1 MRVKRGIWLALAL
14 ALSGCGGLPCERDA
28 GYLDARQP
36 PGPILPA
43 GVASRPLVD
52 LDSVPAP
59 SATSRNPRKR
69 GDGTCLSTPPPP
81 AAVDKDPSSTGG

>member
-1 MRVKRGIWLALAL
+1 MRVKRGLWLALAL
-14 ALSGCGGLPCERDA
+14 GLSGCSGLPCERDA

-36 PGPILPA
+36 PAPKLPA
-43 GVASRPLVD
+43 SVASRPLVD

-59 SATSRNPRKR
+59 SATSKDARKR

-81 AAVDKDPSSTGG
+81 AVDKGPSSTGG